1 MGTEKTSEDRWYV
14 LRDLARPNAKKPAYK
29 QLQEMPEMADCVF
42 VPLKQH
48 VFKEFGKPVV
58 RFVPYMPD
66 LVFVHK
72 SKQEL
77 DPIVREMPLL
87 QYRYVRGGK
96 QYEAMSVR
104 HKDFEK
110 FRDAVNT
117 ANNNV
122 EYYSFDEVR
131 PEIYGSRIRIIG
143 GRLDGFEG
151 RLMTKKGSK
160 FKRLLID
167 LQECNLSAAILVE
180 SDFIQVLD
188 KPSKWVYQ
196 PATYGTWS
204 NGTSSIPESLN
215 FCNGSLQKFQ
225 LHSPVSF
232 FGWKV
237 IGIGMY
243 NICGRFAISNQ

>member
-1 MGTEKTSEDRWYV
+1 MDTEDRWYV
-14 LRDLARPNAKKPAYK
+14 LRDLARPNAKNPAYK
-29 QLQEMPEMADCVF
+29 QLQEMPELEGCVF
-42 VPLKQH
+42 IPMKQRRF
-48 VFKEFGKPVV
+48 VEFGKHVV
-58 RFVPYMPD
+58 RLIPYMHD

-72 SKQEL
+72 PRETL
-77 DPIVREMPLL
+77 DPIIKKMDLL

-180 SDFIQVLD
+180 SEYIQVLE
-188 KPSKWVYQ
+188 KPSK
-196 PATYGTWS
+196 
-204 NGTSSIPESLN
+204 
-215 FCNGSLQKFQ
+215 
-225 LHSPVSF
+225 
-232 FGWKV
+232 
-237 IGIGMY
+237 
-243 NICGRFAISNQ
+243 

>member
-48 VFKEFGKPVV
+48 VFKEFGKRVV

-117 ANNNV
+117 ASNNV

-180 SDFIQVLD
+180 SDFIQVLE
-188 KPSKWVYQ
+188 KPSKWPLILSY
-196 PATYGTWS
+196 
-204 NGTSSIPESLN
+204 NLELI
-215 FCNGSLQKFQ
+215 FQ
-225 LHSPVSF
+225 LLMND
-232 FGWKV
+232 KKEE
-237 IGIGMY
+237 
-243 NICGRFAISNQ
+243 

>member
-29 QLQEMPEMADCVF
+29 QLQEMPGMADCVF

-48 VFKEFGKPVV
+48 VFKEFGKRVV
-58 RFVPYMPD
+58 RFVPYMSD

-72 SKQEL
+72 SKEEL

-87 QYRYVRGGK
+87 QYRYVRGGQ

-104 HKDFEK
+104 HQDFEK

-117 ANNNV
+117 TNNNV

-131 PEIYGSRIRIIG
+131 PEIYGSSIRIIG

-160 FKRLLID
+160 FKRFLID

-180 SDFIQVLD
+180 SEYIQVL
-188 KPSKWVYQ
+188 
-196 PATYGTWS
+196 
-204 NGTSSIPESLN
+204 E
-215 FCNGSLQKFQ
+215 
-225 LHSPVSF
+225 
-232 FGWKV
+232 
-237 IGIGMY
+237 
-243 NICGRFAISNQ
+243 

>member
-1 MGTEKTSEDRWYV
+1 MDDRWYV

-110 FRDAVNT
+110 FRDAVIT
-117 ANNNV
+117 CH
-122 EYYSFDEVR
+122 
-131 PEIYGSRIRIIG
+131 I
-143 GRLDGFEG
+143 
-151 RLMTKKGSK
+151 
-160 FKRLLID
+160 
-167 LQECNLSAAILVE
+167 
-180 SDFIQVLD
+180 
-188 KPSKWVYQ
+188 
-196 PATYGTWS
+196 
-204 NGTSSIPESLN
+204 SSSE
-215 FCNGSLQKFQ
+215 
-225 LHSPVSF
+225 
-232 FGWKV
+232 
-237 IGIGMY
+237 
-243 NICGRFAISNQ
+243 